1 DYIRPAK
8 YVAFGIE
15 PLIAYLIAK
24 EHEVKLIRIIM
35 IGKINQLSM
44 DSISERLRE
53 PYV

>member
-1 DYIRPAK
+1 M
-8 YVAFGIE
+8 AFGIE

-44 DSISERLRE
+44 DLISERLRE